1 MAKKKLKLNIP
12 LLREI
17 KKTILEVPQRYN
29 QNEVVA
35 LGEPGEVTT
44 WTKQAFPAGG
54 TIACI
59 GGWAYILGHSSPKK
73 RIYAYDLLEKARK
86 LLGLDKNQS
95 GVLFRGSGGDW
106 PTRFKQRFEKVKTPT
121 AKAKVAADFLDEV
134 TTTKGQNLTDAYL
147 AGQTDNEGVFEEWE
161 NMP

>member
-1 MAKKKLKLNIP
+1 MANKLKLNIP
-12 LLREI
+12 LLRKI

-44 WTKQAFPAGG
+44 WTKQAFPACG

-59 GGWAYILGHSSPKK
+59 GGWAYILGHSSPK
-73 RIYAYDLLEKARK
+73 RQMNPYNLLEKARK

-95 GVLFRGSGGDW
+95 GVLFCGSGNDW
-106 PTRFKQRFEKVKTPT
+106 PTKFKQRFEKVKTPT

-134 TTTKGQNLTDAYL
+134 ITTKGQNLTDAFV
-147 AGQTDNEGVFEEWE
+147 ATQNQ
-161 NMP
+161 